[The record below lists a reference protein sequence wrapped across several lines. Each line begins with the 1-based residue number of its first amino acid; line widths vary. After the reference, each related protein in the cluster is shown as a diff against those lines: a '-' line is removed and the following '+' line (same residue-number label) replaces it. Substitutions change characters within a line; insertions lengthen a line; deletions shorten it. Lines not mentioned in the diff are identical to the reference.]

1 MADTPQ
7 RPYIGG
13 QAVIEGVMMRSPKS
27 FVTAVR
33 TPEGG
38 VAVREL
44 AWETLWP
51 KLKFLR
57 WPIFRGAVVLAESL
71 HNGFTALQFSAD
83 YGMPEEAGGKKR
95 SAGVGA
101 MLAFLVGA
109 VVSAADSDPAPPTA
123 TPAKKQSSTA
133 FLAIA
138 TAMMMAFFIGLPHLL
153 TWLVGR
159 AVGPSMDTQGFLFHI
174 VDGGFRVVIL
184 VGYIWIL
191 SKTKDAAVLFRYHGA
206 EHKAIWTYES
216 EKALTVENARPFTT
230 RHPRCGTSFLFIV
243 VGVSVIVHL
252 LTLPFIGKLSDNVLI
267 NNLLLVLI
275 KLPMAFPIAGFA
287 YELQRI
293 SARPNAPSF
302 ISLLMR
308 PGIWLQGITT
318 QPPSDAQQQMALLSL
333 DRALAREL
341 GKPKGEEGISV
352 YPSFELASAG

>member
-1 MADTPQ
+1 MAEATPST

-27 FVTAVR
+27 FVTSVR

-83 YGMPEEAGGKKR
+83 YGMPEEQGGKKR
-95 SAGVGA
+95 SASVSA
-101 MLAFLVGA
+101 LLAFVLGA
-109 VVSAADSDPAPPTA
+109 VVSGADSEPVPPAPPA
-123 TPAKKQSSTA
+123 PPAPAKKKQTSTA
-133 FLAIA
+133 FLGIA

-153 TWLVGR
+153 SWLVGR

-174 VDGGFRVVIL
+174 VDGGFRVLIL
-184 VGYIWIL
+184 VGYVWIL
-191 SKTKDAAVLFRYHGA
+191 SKTKDAARLFEYHGA

-216 EKALTVENARPFTT
+216 QKALTVDEARPFTT

-243 VGVSVIVHL
+243 VGVAVVVHL
-252 LTLPFIGKLSDNVLI
+252 LTLP
-267 NNLLLVLI
+267 
-275 KLPMAFPIAGFA
+275 
-287 YELQRI
+287 
-293 SARPNAPSF
+293 
-302 ISLLMR
+302 
-308 PGIWLQGITT
+308 
-318 QPPSDAQQQMALLSL
+318 
-333 DRALAREL
+333 
-341 GKPKGEEGISV
+341 
-352 YPSFELASAG
+352 